1 MRNSVRYL
9 TVLVAVLALSSAL
22 FASPNANSS
31 NCSGV
36 GTSDG
41 ATWGGPVRS
50 FGCQP
55 AGTRT
60 PVANAQV
67 AHSTEQVRSAES
79 HGLAYAFGKLMGAI
93 GASIDG
99 ATWGFN
105 PPPPK

>member
-36 GTSDG
+36 SSTDGT
-41 ATWGGPVRS
+41 TWGAPVRS
-50 FGCQP
+50 LGCP

-105 PPPPK
+105 PPPSK